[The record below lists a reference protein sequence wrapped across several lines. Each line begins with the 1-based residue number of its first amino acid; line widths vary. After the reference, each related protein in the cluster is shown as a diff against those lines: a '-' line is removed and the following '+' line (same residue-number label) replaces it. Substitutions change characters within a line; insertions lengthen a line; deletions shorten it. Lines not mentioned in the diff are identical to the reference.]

1 MSYIL
6 RYTERTYNMNYNETE
21 RNLTKLAD
29 YIIVNLRHLTDP
41 LTYEQILTK
50 HNLRYLVP
58 LVLRST
64 MSAETSTEYLRAW
77 RTVYVNTYT
86 FREYPEPFVI
96 DLRERLAEDIRF
108 TSEDTPHDSAL
119 PLINRF
125 YDDRGTYDFRRAVVE
140 ALGSDTV
147 AKIDKYLIS
156 DIEATRAMLERSPTM
171 FSAVFNGLMSE
182 DFVRE
187 YVL

>member
-6 RYTERTYNMNYNETE
+6 RYTERTYNMTYNETE

-29 YIIVNLRHLTDP
+29 YTIVNLRHLTDHN
-41 LTYEQILTK
+41 YEQLLTK

-64 MSAETSTEYLRAW
+64 MTAETSTEYLRAW
-77 RTVYVNTYT
+77 RSVYVNTYT

-96 DLRERLAEDIRF
+96 DLRKRLSEDIRF
-108 TSEDTPHDSAL
+108 TIEDTPHDSAL

-125 YDDRGTYDFRRAVVE
+125 YDDRDTYDFRRAVVE

-147 AKIDKYLIS
+147 AKVDEYLIS
-156 DIEATRAMLERSPTM
+156 DTEATRAMLERSPTM

-187 YVL
+187 YIL